1 VGTDRAVAAAAQ
13 SAANAI
19 SGAQAAGRSRGAH
32 RYPVHPADRS
42 DQAAAGAPG
51 ARWDLLPREMGCG
64 SGMSCWRRLRDWQA
78 AGVWDRLHEVL
89 LAPAGG
95 RPDRLVACHRRL
107 LFNPCGGRGSKTG
120 PSPTDRARPGSKHRL
135 ITEAQGIPLAVI
147 LTGANR
153 HDVTQLHALV
163 DAIPPIGGKRGR
175 PLSKPRIVQGDR
187 GYDHDKYRRP
197 LHAAGIATQI
207 ARRGQPHGS
216 GLGKT
221 RWVVERT
228 LSWLH
233 NFRRLRI
240 CFERLAF
247 IHEAFMKLA
256 CCIICWRTLK
266 NSFC

>member
-1 VGTDRAVAAAAQ
+1 LV
-13 SAANAI
+13 
-19 SGAQAAGRSRGAH
+19 
-32 RYPVHPADRS
+32 
-42 DQAAAGAPG
+42 PG
-51 ARWDLLPREMGCG
+51 
-64 SGMSCWRRLRDWQA
+64 
-78 AGVWDRLHEVL
+78 
-89 LAPAGG
+89 
-95 RPDRLVACHRRL
+95 HRRL
-107 LFNPCGGRGSKTG
+107 LLDPCGGRGLKTG
-120 PSPTDRARPGSKHRL
+120 PNPTDRARPGSRHHL

-163 DAIPPIGGKRGR
+163 DAIAPIAGKPAR
-175 PLSKPRIVQGDR
+175 PLSKPRVVQGER

-197 LHAAGIATQI
+197 LHTAGIATQI
-207 ARRGQPHGS
+207 ARRGEPHGS

-240 CFERLAF
+240 RFERLAF
-247 IHEAFMKLA
+247 IHEAFMKIA
-256 CCIICWRTLK
+256 CCIICWRILK